1 MRRFF
6 SVFGLLAVVGI
17 VLASSAQ
24 GYNGGPV
31 RNITDLSPTCA
42 ACHSSMQKEQLRVDP
57 EGMQASQVVETKHYK
72 PIEEGAG
79 PYKDMSPAD
88 RQKLLADVKTMD
100 ANASVTLAA
109 PSRVRRGQETQVTV
123 TVHGGSGVIG
133 VFLLDTDLRFQ
144 SRSPSGE
151 GWLIMG
157 APKVLGPDGKE
168 QTRWTDGRGPG
179 LKKNINFVLIYDMK
193 SDLASKKFPEG
204 KSTWTVRAPQDPGTY
219 TMVAAFHYGSE
230 KASPVGS
237 VTSPAGATF
246 PRGGGGGPSGHILFS
261 KVQTITVE

>member
-1 MRRFF
+1 MRRT
-6 SVFGLLAVVGI
+6 VNVLGI
-17 VLASSAQ
+17 PVLTALFVASGAQ
-24 GYNGGPV
+24 GYNGGPL
-31 RNITDLSPTCA
+31 RNVTDLSPTCA
-42 ACHSSMQKEQLRVDP
+42 GCHSSMQKEQLRVEP
-57 EGMQASQVVETKHYK
+57 EAFAATQLVQNKHYK
-72 PIEEGAG
+72 QLEAGEG
-79 PYKDMSPAD
+79 PYKDVPAAD
-88 RQKLLADVKTMD
+88 REKLLEDVKTHD
-100 ANASVTLAA
+100 ANAAVTLSA
-109 PSRVRRGQETQVTV
+109 PSSARPGQEIQVTA
-123 TVHGGSGVIG
+123 TVRGGSGVVG
-133 VFLLDTDLRFQ
+133 AFLLDTDLRFQ

-168 QTRWTDGRGPG
+168 QTRWVDSRGPG

-193 SDLASKKFPEG
+193 SDLAAKKFPEG

>member
-6 SVFGLLAVVGI
+6 SVFGLLAAAGI
-17 VLASSAQ
+17 VVASSAQ
-24 GYNGGPV
+24 GYNGGPL

-57 EGMQASQVVETKHYK
+57 EGMQTSQAVENKHYK
-72 PIEEGAG
+72 AIEDGAG
-79 PYKDMSPAD
+79 SYKDMSPAD

-100 ANASVTLAA
+100 ANATVTLSV
-109 PSRVRRGQETQVTV
+109 PSRVRRGQEIPVTA
-123 TVHGGSGVIG
+123 TVHGGSGVVG
-133 VFLLDTDLRFQ
+133 VFLLDTDLRNQ

-168 QTRWTDGRGPG
+168 QTRWIDSRGPG
-179 LKKNINFVLIYDMK
+179 LKKNINFVLIFDMK
-193 SDLASKKFPEG
+193 SDLAAKKFPEG

>member
-1 MRRFF
+1 MRRF
-6 SVFGLLAVVGI
+6 SGVFGLLT
-17 VLASSAQ
+17 LASIVVTSGAQ
-24 GYNGGPV
+24 GYSGGPLRQV
-31 RNITDLSPTCA
+31 TDLSPTCA

-57 EGMQASQVVETKHYK
+57 EAMQASQVVETKHYK
-72 PIEEGAG
+72 AIEEGAG
-79 PYKDMSPAD
+79 AYKDMSPAD

-100 ANASVTLAA
+100 ANASVTLSTPA
-109 PSRVRRGQETQVTV
+109 RVRRGQEIQVTA
-123 TVHGGSGVIG
+123 TARGGSGAVG
-133 VFLLDTDLRFQ
+133 VFLLDTDLRHQ

-168 QTRWTDGRGPG
+168 QTRWTDSRGPG

-193 SDLASKKFPEG
+193 SDLAAKKFPEG
-204 KSTWTVRAPQDPGTY
+204 KATWTVRAPQDPGAY

-237 VTSPAGATF
+237 FTTPAGVTF
-246 PRGGGGGPSGHILFS
+246 PRGGGSGPSGHILFS